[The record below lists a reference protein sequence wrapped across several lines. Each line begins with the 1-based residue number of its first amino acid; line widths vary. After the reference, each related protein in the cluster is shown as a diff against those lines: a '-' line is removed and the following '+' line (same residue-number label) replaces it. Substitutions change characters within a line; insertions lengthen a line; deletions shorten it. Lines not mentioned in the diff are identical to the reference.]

1 MGNHH
6 PARRILLVT
15 ASGISIAGLAACSS
29 SSNPPAA
36 SPSPTA
42 AAATT
47 APASSTGGN
56 AAATSQ
62 ITANWEGFFSG
73 STAAAKKITLLQN
86 GQAFASVI
94 DGQAGSAMSKSTT
107 AKVLSVT
114 VNSTGTQAS
123 VKYTVLFGGTPAL
136 SNQTGTAVNE
146 SGTWKVGDATFCAL
160 LALENNGKAPS
171 VCSSA
176 G

>member
-1 MGNHH
+1 MGTHH

-15 ASGISIAGLAACSS
+15 AAGISIAGLAACSS

-36 SPSPTA
+36 SPSPT
-42 AAATT
+42 T
-47 APASSTGGN
+47 APATSAPAAGN
-56 AAATSQ
+56 SAAVSQ

-86 GQAFASVI
+86 GQAFSSVI

-114 VNSTGTQAS
+114 VNSTGTQAA